1 MSDSDS
7 AGRKRR
13 PSVPDGNGGV
23 LANLPRTRPQRS
35 SPRRAAARTAAAEP
49 ATQAAN
55 GTRETA
61 AETAAKTKAPSRPR
75 RPSARKAQAR
85 KPATAPSAGKPSART
100 PRRQAQS
107 HSDRERVP
115 TQGFECASES
125 VSGPVQPPGGPE
137 LVASAVEIVG
147 ELAKAGLSSGE
158 RVLRDVLSRL
168 PLP

>member
-1 MSDSDS
+1 VSSHNS
-7 AGRKRR
+7 AERKRQ
-13 PSVPDGNGGV
+13 PSDNGGV

-35 SPRRAAARTAAAEP
+35 SPRRAAARTAATKP

-61 AETAAKTKAPSRPR
+61 AKTKAPPRPR

-85 KPATAPSAGKPSART
+85 KPATGPSTAKPSART
-100 PRRQAQS
+100 PRR
-107 HSDRERVP
+107 ERVP
-115 TQGFECASES
+115 AQGFECASES
-125 VSGPVQPPGGPE
+125 VSGPVQPPGGTE

-158 RVLRDVLSRL
+158 RVLRDVFSRL

>member
-1 MSDSDS
+1 MSSHNS
-7 AGRKRR
+7 AERKRQ
-13 PSVPDGNGGV
+13 PSVSSDNGGV

-35 SPRRAAARTAAAEP
+35 SPRRAAARTAAAKP

-61 AETAAKTKAPSRPR
+61 AKTKAPPRPR

-85 KPATAPSAGKPSART
+85 KPATGPSTVKPSART
-100 PRRQAQS
+100 PRREAEL

-115 TQGFECASES
+115 AQGFECASES
-125 VSGPVQPPGGPE
+125 VSGPVQPPGGTE

-158 RVLRDVLSRL
+158 RVLRDVFSRL

>member
-1 MSDSDS
+1 MSDSNS

-61 AETAAKTKAPSRPR
+61 AKTKAPSQPLRA
-75 RPSARKAQAR
+75 SARKAQAR
-85 KPATAPSAGKPSART
+85 KPATAPSAGKPSARA
-100 PRRQAQS
+100 PRRQAES

>member
-1 MSDSDS
+1 VSGPNS
-7 AGRKRR
+7 AERKRQ
-13 PSVPDGNGGV
+13 PSVPSDNGGV

-35 SPRRAAARTAAAEP
+35 SPRRAAARTAATKP
-49 ATQAAN
+49 TTQAAN

-61 AETAAKTKAPSRPR
+61 AKTKKAPPRPR
-75 RPSARKAQAR
+75 RPSARKAQAG
-85 KPATAPSAGKPSART
+85 KPATGRSTAKPSARAS
-100 PRRQAQS
+100 RREAEL

-115 TQGFECASES
+115 AQGFECASES

-158 RVLRDVLSRL
+158 RVLRDVFSRL